1 MSVTRVLLAVIILS
15 VVAAVSYVIGRVHQ
29 MRRDYYDQLD
39 ESLARI
45 HQAQAE
51 WELSEPKEPK
61 VVIWNQR
68 TGRYELSTG
77 REIVAMYGVM
87 GLDAG
92 QSGGTLYHGYDGA
105 LWDIEPPLTQRERE
119 EIADAM
125 IARWREWRET
135 EPPK

>member
-51 WELSEPKEPK
+51 WELSEPQEPK
-61 VVIWNQR
+61 
-68 TGRYELSTG
+68 
-77 REIVAMYGVM
+77 
-87 GLDAG
+87 
-92 QSGGTLYHGYDGA
+92 
-105 LWDIEPPLTQRERE
+105 
-119 EIADAM
+119 
-125 IARWREWRET
+125 
-135 EPPK
+135 